1 MKGNARQEVEAIN
14 RELVAARDKL
24 ETLARIDPLTEALN
38 RHAFYSL
45 VANKPST
52 PSVMQP
58 GCVVVLDLDNL
69 KPINDSLGHS
79 AGDAAIRAV
88 ARAVRAV
95 IRADDLLFR
104 WGGDEFLILLFN
116 ISERRVHERI
126 AEINQTLA
134 VTPLPNST
142 KPMPVLVSY
151 GLAAFASMSDIEQ
164 AIEKADGEMYARKQ
178 AHKKRRKRVG

>member
-1 MKGNARQEVEAIN
+1 MV
-14 RELVAARDKL
+14 
-24 ETLARIDPLTEALN
+24 RI
-38 RHAFYSL
+38 
-45 VANKPST
+45 
-52 PSVMQP
+52 
-58 GCVVVLDLDNL
+58 
-69 KPINDSLGHS
+69 
-79 AGDAAIRAV
+79 AV

-116 ISERRVHERI
+116 ISESRVHARI
-126 AEINQTLA
+126 AEINEALA
-134 VTPLPNST
+134 ATPLPNTT

-151 GLAAFASMSDIEQ
+151 GLAAFTSMGDIEQ